1 MSNRIHILP
10 DTVVNKIAA
19 GEVVERP
26 ASVVKE
32 LVENSL
38 DADARSVEIMLLSG
52 GRDRIEVVDDGAGMS
67 PAEARLALQR
77 HATSK
82 IQTESDLQSL
92 NTFGFRGEALPSIA
106 AVSRLTLETSDG
118 SGPEGIRIRAEGGVI
133 REGEPLARVRGTT
146 IVVEHLFANVPAR
159 RKFLRTPQTEYRHA
173 LGTLNEAALSRL
185 DVAFRLLHEGKE
197 IIRVPGNQGMRE
209 RAQALFGRRTLAE
222 AVTVAAEA
230 GDVRLTGVL
239 GAPAA
244 ARRTARGTHLFVNGR
259 PIMHRGLSYGLYTG
273 YGELIPDGSYP
284 FACLFLDL
292 PADQVDVNVHPA
304 KREVRFRDEAHIRD
318 IIVTSVREAL
328 SRELGAR
335 PLHLDRQR
343 GRSGRSR
350 TFSEA
355 GSHAPMRK
363 EDLPWHDMGL
373 FTPMGEAARSAAESL
388 FTVDG
393 RADSTDSPAAE
404 PLVRE
409 GVTDTDAGSSAPGHP
424 VAEGEPGEAGAVVE
438 PVIWQIHDRYL
449 IAPISGGVLIVD
461 QHAAHERIVFE
472 ETLAQ
477 LTGAPST
484 SQQLLFP
491 RIMDISAEQYAL
503 VEELGPLLS
512 RIGFDVKPFGGNTV
526 ALEAVPAAV
535 ERAGREEEVL
545 LALLDDLQERGA
557 RGSGVQEKI
566 AASLACHAAIRFG
579 DRLDGTQ
586 RRVLVDRLFACE
598 RPQVCPHGRPT
609 HLVLSL
615 EELERRFDR

>member
-1 MSNRIHILP
+1 
-10 DTVVNKIAA
+10 VNKIAA

-32 LVENSL
+32 LVENAL
-38 DADARSVEIMLLSG
+38 DADARSLEVLLSSG
-52 GRDRIEVVDDGAGMS
+52 GRDRIEVIDDGAGMS
-67 PAEARLALQR
+67 PAEAHLALQR

-92 NTFGFRGEALPSIA
+92 ETFGFRGEALPSIA

-118 SGPEGIRIRAEGGVI
+118 SGPEGIRIRVEGGVI
-133 REGEPLARVRGTT
+133 KEEEPIARVGGTT

-159 RKFLRTPQTEYRHA
+159 RKFLRTAQTEYRHA
-173 LGTLNEAALSRL
+173 LGTLNEAALSSL
-185 DVAFRLLHEGKE
+185 GVEFRLRHEGKE
-197 IIRVPGNQGMRE
+197 IFRVPANQGMKE
-209 RAQALFGRRTLAE
+209 RSQALYGRRTLAD
-222 AVTVAAEA
+222 AVTVAAET

-244 ARRTARGTHLFVNGR
+244 ARRTARGVHFFVNGR
-259 PIMHRGLSYGLYTG
+259 PISHRGLSYGLYTG

-284 FACLFLDL
+284 FACLFLEVS
-292 PADQVDVNVHPA
+292 ADQVDVNVHPA

-318 IIVTSVREAL
+318 FVVTSVREAL

-343 GRSGRSR
+343 HKGGRSSAH
-350 TFSEA
+350 SEA
-355 GSHAPMRK
+355 ASHAPLRK
-363 EDLPWHDMGL
+363 EDLPWHEMGL
-373 FTPMGEAARSAAESL
+373 FTPMSEAARSAAESL
-388 FTVDG
+388 FTVGGASDTTD
-393 RADSTDSPAAE
+393 ASTTE

-409 GVTDTDAGSSAPGHP
+409 GVSDSDSDSIPPGISDL
-424 VAEGEPGEAGAVVE
+424 EGGPGQAGAVVE

-449 IAPISGGVLIVD
+449 IAPISGGILIVD
-461 QHAAHERIVFE
+461 QHAAHERILFE
-472 ETLAQ
+472 ETLAR

-503 VEELGPLLS
+503 VEELGPLLG

-526 ALEAVPAAV
+526 ALEAVPLAV

-545 LALLDDLQERGA
+545 LALLDDLLERGA
-557 RGSGVQEKI
+557 SGSGVQEKI

-579 DRLDGTQ
+579 DRLDGPQ
-586 RRVLVDRLFACE
+586 RRGLVDSLFACE

-615 EELERRFDR
+615 EELERRFGR